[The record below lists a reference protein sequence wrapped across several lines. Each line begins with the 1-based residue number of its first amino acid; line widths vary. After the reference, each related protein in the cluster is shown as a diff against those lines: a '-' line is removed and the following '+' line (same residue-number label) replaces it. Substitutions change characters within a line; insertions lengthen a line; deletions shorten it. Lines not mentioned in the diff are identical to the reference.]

1 MFDKLLTHIERYVPL
16 TLEEKEVI
24 IHSLKYKKINK
35 KELILKEGQ
44 VCTGNYFILNGC
56 LKLHTHKENGT
67 EQIIQFGIDNWWISD
82 YMSFDSQKPS
92 LFNIEA
98 VENTELVYLEKRHE
112 DELFSQIPKLE
123 RYFRIITQRAYAAY
137 QHRIQY
143 IFCQSGEERYL
154 HFCNS
159 FPDFV
164 QRIPQYM
171 LANYLGFTPEFVSKI
186 RAKKR

>member
-1 MFDKLLTHIERYVPL
+1 VYDKLLAHIQRYVSL
-16 TLEEKEVI
+16 SQEEQDVLC
-24 IHSLKYKKINK
+24 HYLKYKKIQK

-44 VCTGNYFILNGC
+44 VCIGNYFIIHGC
-56 LKLHTHKENGT
+56 LKLHTYKDKGT

-82 YMSFDSQKPS
+82 YMSLDAQKPS

-98 VENTELVYLEKRHE
+98 VEPTELVYLEKRHE
-112 DELFSQIPKLE
+112 EELFSKIPKLE
-123 RYFRIITQRAYAAY
+123 RYFRIIIQRAYAAY
-137 QHRIQY
+137 QYRIQY
-143 IFCQSGEERYL
+143 IFCQSGEERYF
-154 HFCNS
+154 HFCDS

-171 LANYLGFTPEFVSKI
+171 VANYLGFTPEFVSKI